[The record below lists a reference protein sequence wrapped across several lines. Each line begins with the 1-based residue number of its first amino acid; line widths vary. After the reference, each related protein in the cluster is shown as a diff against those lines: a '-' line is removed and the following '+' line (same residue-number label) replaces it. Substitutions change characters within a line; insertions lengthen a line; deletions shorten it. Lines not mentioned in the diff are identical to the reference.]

1 MVGDDTHNL
10 TIEVHNL
17 TKVYVGGRPPAPGL
31 RQKAAPDGEEPHTG
45 RPAAAARG
53 IYDLTF
59 SVQKGEILGFLGP
72 NGAGK
77 TTTMRILT
85 GYMPPTSGTARVAGF
100 DIFEQPAEAKRRI
113 GYLPEIP
120 PLYPEMTVK
129 AQLSFVADLKGV
141 PRASRKAAIA
151 RVVEATNLGPVY
163 NRLVKN
169 LSRGYKQRVGL
180 AQALLGDPEVL
191 ILDEPTVGL
200 DPKQIIEIR
209 QLIRSLGGKHTVIL
223 SSHILPEVSMVCER
237 VAIINHGRLVGMDTP
252 EGLARKLSH
261 SQQLLVAIKGPQA
274 QVEAQIAS
282 LPGVASWRPA
292 EGEGA
297 AQGATG
303 AAGAGSR
310 PAQTGPVL
318 RYHLEAQPDVDLRE
332 PLFFQMARAGYPILE
347 MRQVSLS
354 LEDVFLQ
361 LTTEENT
368 EPGDGQERPKEGAQ
382 HV

>member
-1 MVGDDTHNL
+1 M
-10 TIEVHNL
+10 
-17 TKVYVGGRPPAPGL
+17 
-31 RQKAAPDGEEPHTG
+31 
-45 RPAAAARG
+45 
-53 IYDLTF
+53 YDLTF

-282 LPGVASWRPA
+282 LPGMASWRPA

-368 EPGDGQERPKEGAQ
+368 EPGDGQEGPKEGAQ